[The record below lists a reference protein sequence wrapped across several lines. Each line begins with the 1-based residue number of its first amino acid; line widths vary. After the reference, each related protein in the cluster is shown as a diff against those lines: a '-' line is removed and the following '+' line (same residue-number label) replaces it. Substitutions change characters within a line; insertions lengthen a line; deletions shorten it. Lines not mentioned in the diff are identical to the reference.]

1 MGGSAREGGD
11 SRLMGAGGSD
21 SHGESSSQEDIDGRK
36 RARGRDSRLMGR
48 EPGERHNGQE
58 PLRLMAE
65 ECSGSPDHPFASIV
79 PTALPV
85 LLWPASDLLMIYE
98 KIETGAAFED
108 LLIC

>member
-11 SRLMGAGGSD
+11 SRLMGK
-21 SHGESSSQEDIDGRK
+21 K
-36 RARGRDSRLMGR
+36 RR